1 MTHQRHHLPRCD
13 RILVLR
19 GGRIVAD
26 GSFQQLQ
33 VCCTSPSRSAC
44 DALPTC
50 GSLAAR
56 LASSTLAAGIC
67 IMPVQKLP
75 GGLHGVKSAMA
86 GRVQC
91 AAS

>member
-33 VCCTSPSRSAC
+33 VCCINPSHFICDVQSAC
-44 DALPTC
+44 WTI
-50 GSLAAR
+50 AR
-56 LASSTLAAGIC
+56 QVTLSWQWFSVLCLFMEA
-67 IMPVQKLP
+67 
-75 GGLHGVKSAMA
+75 
-86 GRVQC
+86 R
-91 AAS
+91 